1 MTFSGA
7 RVLALDLG
15 ARRIGLAASDLM
27 GLTAQGLPTLV
38 RRNREQDFAAL
49 MRLAEERQITLFL
62 LGLPLHL
69 SGEEGIQAQKA
80 RAFGTKL
87 AARSRIPVQY
97 WDERLTTAA
106 AQRVLRSAGASLG
119 QRQKAVD
126 RMAAVILLQSFLDA
140 QNR

>member
-15 ARRIGLAASDLM
+15 ARRIGLAASDLL
-27 GLTAQGLPTLV
+27 GITAQGLPTLV

-49 MRLAEERQITLFL
+49 LRLAQERQITLFL

-69 SGEEGIQAQKA
+69 SGEEGVQAQKA
-80 RAFGTKL
+80 RVFGTQL
-87 AARSRIPVQY
+87 AARSGIPVEY

-126 RMAAVILLQSFLDA
+126 RLAAVILLQSFLDA
-140 QNR
+140 QSR

>member
-15 ARRIGLAASDLM
+15 GRRIGLAASDLM
-27 GLTAQGLPTLV
+27 GITAQGLPTLV

-69 SGEEGIQAQKA
+69 SGEEGVQAQKA
-80 RAFGTKL
+80 RAFGT
-87 AARSRIPVQY
+87 
-97 WDERLTTAA
+97 
-106 AQRVLRSAGASLG
+106 
-119 QRQKAVD
+119 
-126 RMAAVILLQSFLDA
+126 
-140 QNR
+140 

>member
-1 MTFSGA
+1 
-7 RVLALDLG
+7 
-15 ARRIGLAASDLM
+15 M
-27 GLTAQGLPTLV
+27 GITAQGLPTLV

-69 SGEEGIQAQKA
+69 SGEEGVQAQKA

-140 QNR
+140 QYR

>member
-15 ARRIGLAASDLM
+15 GRRIGLAASDLM
-27 GLTAQGLPTLV
+27 GITAQGLPTLV

-69 SGEEGIQAQKA
+69 SGEEGVQAQKA

-140 QNR
+140 QYR